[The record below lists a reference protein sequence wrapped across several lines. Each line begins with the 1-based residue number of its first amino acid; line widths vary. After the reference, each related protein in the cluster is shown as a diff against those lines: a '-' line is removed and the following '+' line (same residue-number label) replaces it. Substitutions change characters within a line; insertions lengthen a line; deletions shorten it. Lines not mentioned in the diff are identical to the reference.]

1 MRKKIILFCSIILF
15 TFSPLL
21 KYRIAGSQSISQTQT
36 ELIDQNH
43 PDKNTTTI
51 ITLDVIVKSI
61 ETLKDRLREKE
72 EGLRSAKIEDQRLKI
87 FNEIS
92 EINTRIEALEKNFEA
107 IATGIDL
114 TLFTS
119 APRERFDLK
128 DELQDLL
135 SPIIQ
140 EIKNMTKHPREIE
153 KLRNNIAYYEERIPV
168 IEKGINNI
176 QGYIEVSKDERLREY
191 LKTLKKDWSEK
202 SQNFSNQLSVA
213 QYQLAEKSKES
224 KSFVKSIQNISR
236 AFFKSRGRNLV
247 LSLLAFL
254 FVWLFFHFMYNVL
267 NKFISKKKS
276 EKRTIYARVISLI
289 YHLLTFATATGA
301 LLLVLYISGDWV
313 LLGLA
318 IIFIFGMAWAT
329 RQALPRFWEQVKLLL
344 NLGPVKEKERIV
356 YNGLPWKVQ
365 SLNLFTLLVNPALK
379 GGKIHLPLRE
389 FTGMHSRPY
398 HPEEPWFPCKEGD
411 WVILADGTYGKIS
424 NQTPEIV
431 ELVILGGSHKT
442 YPTLEF
448 LKQNPENISTNFRL
462 NVTFGIDYQ
471 HQPISTREIPETVQR
486 FLKEGLYNEGYE
498 KDILNLRVEFKEAG
512 TSSLDLEILADFSG
526 RVAKDYNLLKRAIQ
540 RMCVEVCNKNGWI
553 IPFTQLTIH
562 TAGKG
567 TN

>member
-92 EINTRIEALEKNFEA
+92 EINTRIEALDKNFEA
-107 IATGIDL
+107 IATGVDL
-114 TLFTS
+114 TMFTTV
-119 APRERFDLK
+119 PKERFDLK

-153 KLRNNIAYYEERIPV
+153 KLRNNIAYYQERIPV
-168 IEKGINNI
+168 IEKGIHNI
-176 QGYIEVSKDERLREY
+176 QGYIEVSKDERLKEY
-191 LKTLKKDWSEK
+191 LKNLKKDWSEK
-202 SQNFSNQLSVA
+202 SQHFSNQLSVA
-213 QYQLAEKSKES
+213 QYQLAEKLKES

-254 FVWLFFHFMYNVL
+254 FVWLLFHFMYNVL
-267 NKFISKKKS
+267 NKIISKKKS
-276 EKRTIYARVISLI
+276 EKRSIYARVISLI
-289 YHLLTFATATGA
+289 YHLLTFAAATGA
-301 LLLVLYISGDWV
+301 LLLVLYVSGDWV

-318 IIFIFGMAWAT
+318 IIFIFGMAWTT
-329 RQALPRFWEQVKLLL
+329 RQALPRFWDQVKLLL

-365 SLNLFTLLVNPALK
+365 SLNLFTLLINSALK
-379 GGKIHLPLRE
+379 GGKIHLPLRALI
-389 FTGMHSRPY
+389 GMHSRPY
-398 HPEEPWFPCKEGD
+398 HQEEPWFPCKEGD

-431 ELVILGGSHKT
+431 ELVLLGGSHKT

-471 HQPISTREIPETVQR
+471 HQPVSTREIPETFQKI
-486 FLKEGLYNEGYE
+486 LKEGLYNEGYE

-512 TSSLDLEILADFSG
+512 PSSLDMEILADFSG
-526 RVAKDYNLLKRAIQ
+526 RVAKDYNFLKRAIQ
-540 RMCVEVCNKNGWI
+540 RICVEVCNKNGWI

-562 TAGKG
+562 TAEK
-567 TN
+567 TK